1 MTLSEDYDIDV
12 ELKERDGSLDSLDV
26 SIDGMNIPLFINSL
40 DISTESKLAL
50 LSLLKL

>member
-12 ELKERDGSLDSLDV
+12 ELKERYVSLDGLDE

-40 DISTESKLAL
+40 DISTESILVL
-50 LSLLKL
+50 LRLL